1 MRAMS
6 ERKKIINKEIQQLI
20 DGNLRFVRGKPN
32 LDLGDTDALR
42 NQLSNGQ
49 KPFAIVLGCSD
60 SRVPVEI
67 IFDQWLGDLF
77 VIRIAGNI
85 VNASQIASVEFA
97 VEQFDVGLVVVL
109 GHSGCGA
116 IRATIEGLTD
126 SPKSLDSHIVQQI
139 RPVLEPLLVEE
150 SDQDKLMAL
159 GVRRNVERSVQVL
172 TEGSTTLAER
182 CDTNR
187 LSIVGAEYDLK
198 SGAVAFYQPL

>member
-1 MRAMS
+1 MK
-6 ERKKIINKEIQQLI
+6 ERKKTRIKEIQQLI
-20 DGNLRFVRGKPN
+20 DGNLRFVRGEPN
-32 LDLGDTDALR
+32 LDIGDTDALR
-42 NQLSNGQ
+42 TQLSDGQ

-116 IRATIEGLTD
+116 IQATIQGLTD
-126 SPKSLDSHIVQQI
+126 QPENLDSHIVQQI
-139 RPVLEPLLVEE
+139 RPVLEPLLAEE
-150 SDQDKLMAL
+150 SDHHKLMSL
-159 GVRRNVERSVQVL
+159 GVRRNVERSVQLL
-172 TEGSTTLAER
+172 TEGSSTLAGR
-182 CDTNR
+182 CSENH

-198 SGAVAFYQPL
+198 SGAVAFY